1 MRVSAIGTTLMVL
14 IFANSFTLLPAES
27 QNNKKGHA
35 KAGNRKESPG
45 GKEEDIDGP
54 IDMSKFPGMG
64 SIDNWKASVPE
75 FRVGMEK
82 MKAHRWDEAIEH
94 FRASIALYEYQPR
107 AWLEI
112 GKATEAKGGLVSDA
126 EKSYRQCLKLDN
138 QSWAGWKNLG
148 NVLYMQ
154 KRYPEAREAVSNA
167 LQLRPPAKA
176 SQQLGKMVQML
187 DSASR
192 DSDTGGRNTAQ

>member
-1 MRVSAIGTTLMVL
+1 MRVSAIGTTLMFL
-14 IFANSFTLLPAES
+14 IFANSFTLLPADA
-27 QNNKKGHA
+27 QNKKGHA
-35 KAGNRKESPG
+35 KAGKKESGPG
-45 GKEEDIDGP
+45 GREEDIDGP
-54 IDMSKFPGMG
+54 IDMSKFPGVG
-64 SIDNWKASVPE
+64 SIDSWKTSVPE

-82 MKAHRWDEAIEH
+82 MRAHRWDEAIEH

-112 GKATEAKGGLVSDA
+112 GKATEAKGGLVEDA

-154 KRYPEAREAVSNA
+154 KRYPEAREAVSSA

-176 SQQLGKMVQML
+176 TQQLEKMVQML
-187 DSASR
+187 DAASR
-192 DSDTGGRNTAQ
+192 NADTGERNTAH

>member
-1 MRVSAIGTTLMVL
+1 MPKT
-14 IFANSFTLLPAES
+14 
-27 QNNKKGHA
+27 KKDMQ
-35 KAGNRKESPG
+35 KPEN
-45 GKEEDIDGP
+45 EDIDGP
-54 IDMSKFPGMG
+54 IDMSKFPGVG
-64 SIDNWKASVPE
+64 SIDSWKTSVPE

-82 MKAHRWDEAIEH
+82 MRAHRWDEAIEH

-112 GKATEAKGGLVSDA
+112 GKATEAKGGLVEDA

-148 NVLYMQ
+148 NVLYIQ

-176 SQQLGKMVQML
+176 SQQLEKMVQML

-192 DSDTGGRNTAQ
+192 DSDTGERNTAH